1 VWDLAA
7 KMPVS
12 YLQFNKALNAAI
24 FCYWLAVNLLPEA
37 KFRRIRPSAHASLTL
52 ARVKAMFR
60 G

>member
-1 VWDLAA
+1 
-7 KMPVS
+7 MPVS
-12 YLQFNKALNAAI
+12 YLQFNKALNADI